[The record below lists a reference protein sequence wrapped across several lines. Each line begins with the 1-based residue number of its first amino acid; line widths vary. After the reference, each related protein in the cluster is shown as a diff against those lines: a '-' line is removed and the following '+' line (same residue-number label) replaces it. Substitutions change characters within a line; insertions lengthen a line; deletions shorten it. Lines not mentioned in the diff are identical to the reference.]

1 LTHTATTPALP
12 SQAAPP
18 LSRTIL
24 RNLLALTSGQFSER
38 LISMVTAA
46 YLARTLGPTGLGT
59 TVYSFA
65 IAGYLTLIVGA
76 GLDVVAGRAVTRDP
90 LSAPVWTSHT
100 LTCRTALAALSYLA
114 LLLLSGLFPWTHLQR
129 SAILAAGLV
138 AFANAL
144 QLDWLYQAQDRM
156 HVIALRKALAQ
167 LLTLASVLLL
177 VRTQTDIIP
186 AVACPVIGLSLGV
199 LWVLKASR
207 REYQWSWLRPD
218 LSFARRM
225 FHDAF
230 PVFLSGAMILT
241 YQQFSVL
248 LLARYRSMD
257 DIGLFGACL
266 KLYAAIGGLQIL
278 VNTSI
283 YPTFCRLAAQS
294 DHRRQALLRTTAS
307 IMSFVAA
314 LVAVAMIL
322 AAQPLLRYLFGTSY
336 SRAAPILQVLA
347 IAQFLVFNQSVTS
360 PYLYAIGRQGQ
371 HLLCVASGA
380 AVNIACNL
388 YLVPIHG
395 PLGGAWAMVL
405 SEITVFSAM
414 YYFVR
419 RANHAPIP
427 RFLATAAAFTLCSS
441 ILVLAPPGPL
451 HAVGW
456 LALLA
461 VVLSALP
468 RLLTGLRAG
477 VLPSWIEKT
486 NPIPPH
492 NG

>member
-1 LTHTATTPALP
+1 LSNTATIPAAP
-12 SQAAPP
+12 SQAAPS
-18 LSRTIL
+18 LSRTIF

-38 LISMVTAA
+38 LIAMVTAA
-46 YLARTLGPTGLGT
+46 YLARTLGPTGLGA

-65 IAGYLTLIVGA
+65 VAGYLTLIVGA

-90 LSAPVWTSHT
+90 LHAPVWTSHT
-100 LTCRTALAALSYLA
+100 LAFRAMLAGLSYCTLI
-114 LLLLSGLFPWTHLQR
+114 LLSGVFPWTPLQR
-129 SAILAAGLV
+129 SAILAACLV
-138 AFANAL
+138 AFANAF

-167 LLTLASVLLL
+167 LVTLASVLLL
-177 VRTQTDIIP
+177 VRTQADVIP
-186 AVACPVIGLSLGV
+186 AVLCPTLGLGFGV
-199 LWVLKASR
+199 LWVLRTSR
-207 REYQWSWLRPD
+207 REYHWTWLRPD
-218 LSFARRM
+218 LTFLRGM
-225 FHDAF
+225 FRDAL

-257 DIGLFGACL
+257 DLGLFGACL

-283 YPTFCRLAAQS
+283 YPTFCRLASQPY
-294 DHRRQALLRTTAS
+294 HRRQALLHTSAS
-307 IMSFVAA
+307 TMNFVAA
-314 LVAVAMIL
+314 VVSLAMIV
-322 AAQPLLRYLFGTSY
+322 AAGPLLRYLFGPSY
-336 SRAAPILQVLA
+336 QQAAPILQVLA
-347 IAQFLVFNQSVTS
+347 IAQFLVFNQCVTS

-388 YLVPIHG
+388 FLVPLYGAI
-395 PLGGAWAMVL
+395 GGAWSMVI

-414 YYFVR
+414 YFFVR

-427 RFLATAAAFTLCSS
+427 GFLITAVAFC
-441 ILVLAPPGPL
+441 LVSALVVVSPPGPL
-451 HAVGW
+451 LAAGW

-461 VVLSALP
+461 IVASRLP
-468 RLLTGLRAG
+468 RLLSALRAG
-477 VLPSWIEKT
+477 VLQPWVQKT
-486 NPIPPH
+486 SPVAPH